1 MRYHVMMKKVDKKS
15 TRFIEQKMLLG
26 GISPKQ
32 FLKEYWQKK
41 PLLIR
46 QAIPH
51 FEGLLDGNELA
62 GLACE
67 EDVQSRLVSLSRGK
81 WQLEDGPFPEKR
93 FSTLPKSNWTL
104 LVQGVNHHLPE
115 AAELLKLFN
124 FIPHAR
130 LDDLMV
136 SFAPNGGG
144 VGPHFDSY
152 DVFLLQGQGKR
163 RWRISQ
169 QTDLSLVEDAPLRIL
184 QNFETE
190 QEYLLE
196 AGDMLY
202 LPPHVA
208 HWGVAVGDC
217 MTYSIGFRAPSA
229 QELGIQFLSFLQDN
243 LSLTGMYTDHN
254 LALQK
259 HPAELSVD
267 MVKRVNSMLKKIRWN
282 KDMVA
287 EFLGAYL
294 SEPKPHIIFDKPKRT
309 SLKTFKNKLSANGL
323 KLNLKS
329 QVLFYESQFF
339 INGESI
345 EMQANWLVCLKY
357 LADNRHL
364 PPPTLMQALLDDE
377 ALVMCLYNWYQV
389 GYLDFN

>member
-1 MRYHVMMKKVDKKS
+1 MKKVDKQS
-15 TRFIEQKMLLG
+15 THFIEQKMLLG

-46 QAIPH
+46 QAIPD

-67 EDVQSRLVSLSRGK
+67 EDVQSRLVSFSRGK

-169 QTDLSLVEDAPLRIL
+169 QTDLSLVDDAPLRIL

-190 QEYLLE
+190 QEYLLA

-229 QELGIQFLSFLQDN
+229 QELGMQFLSFLQDN
-243 LSLTGMYTDHN
+243 MSLTGMYTDHN

-267 MVKRVNSMLKKIRWN
+267 MVKRVNAMLKKIRWN

-287 EFLGAYL
+287 GFLGAYL
-294 SEPKPHIIFDKPKRT
+294 SEPKPHIIFDRPKRT
-309 SLKTFKNKLSANGL
+309 SFKTFKNKLSAKGL

-329 QVLFYESQFF
+329 QLLFYENQFF
-339 INGESI
+339 INGERV

-357 LADNRHL
+357 LADNRYL
-364 PPPTLMQALLDDE
+364 PPAMIKQALLDE
-377 ALVMCLYNWYQV
+377 ALLMCLYNWYQV

>member
-1 MRYHVMMKKVDKKS
+1 MRYHVLMKKVDKQS
-15 TRFIEQKMLLG
+15 AHFIEQKMLLG

-41 PLLIR
+41 PLFIP
-46 QAIPH
+46 QAIPQ
-51 FEGLLDGNELA
+51 FGGVLDGNELA

-67 EDVQSRLVSLSRGK
+67 EDVQSRLVSFSRGK
-81 WQLEDGPFPEKR
+81 WQLEDGPFPEER

-115 AAELLKLFN
+115 AAELLKRFN
-124 FIPHAR
+124 FIPHTR

-152 DVFLLQGQGKR
+152 DVFLLQGHGKR
-163 RWRISQ
+163 HWRISQ

-229 QELGIQFLSFLQDN
+229 QELGMQFLSFLQDN
-243 LSLTGMYTDHN
+243 LSLTGMYTDYS

-267 MVKRVNSMLKKIRWN
+267 MVKRVNAMLKKIRWN

-287 EFLGAYL
+287 EFLAAYL
-294 SEPKPHIIFDKPKRT
+294 SEPKPHVVFDATRRV
-309 SLKTFKNKLSANGL
+309 SLKTFRNKLSTKGL
-323 KLNLKS
+323 KLHLKS
-329 QVLFYESQFF
+329 QALFYERQFF
-339 INGESI
+339 INGERI
-345 EMQANWLVCLKY
+345 EMQADWLVCLKY
-357 LADNRHL
+357 LADNRYL
-364 PPPTLMQALLDDE
+364 PAAMIKQALIDDE
-377 ALVMCLYNWYQV
+377 AFVMCLYHWYQV